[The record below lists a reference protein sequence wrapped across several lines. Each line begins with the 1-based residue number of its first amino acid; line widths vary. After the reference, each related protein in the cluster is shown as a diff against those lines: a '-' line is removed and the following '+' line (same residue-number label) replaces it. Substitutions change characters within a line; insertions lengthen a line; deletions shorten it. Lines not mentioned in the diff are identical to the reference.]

1 MCYNNKELVKTWFL
15 TIKPYKEKQTKQGGD
30 NMPAQVK
37 TMKNEKTVNTMP
49 VYRNRV
55 GVRLDGFGVG
65 KRPSNAFG
73 GVTNVMVNAWLLVGI
88 AALVLLLKAI

>member
-1 MCYNNKELVKTWFL
+1 MT
-15 TIKPYKEKQTKQGGD
+15 
-30 NMPAQVK
+30 AQVE
-37 TMKNEKTVNTMP
+37 MKMNTKGGNIISKCSQNTMP

-65 KRPSNAFG
+65 KHPSNAFG